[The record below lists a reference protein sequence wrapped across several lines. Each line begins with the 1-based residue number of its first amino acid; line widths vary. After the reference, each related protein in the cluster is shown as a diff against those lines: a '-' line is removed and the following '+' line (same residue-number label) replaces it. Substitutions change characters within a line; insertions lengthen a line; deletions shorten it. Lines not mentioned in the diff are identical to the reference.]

1 MKQQKLLKYADM
13 SNFFL
18 VVEKKN
24 ISSQKK
30 KTLIKEFIRIVEQEE
45 KAVESDIG
53 ILDGENLDSALDSVA
68 SAGKEGFGD
77 YAVLAFVQ
85 FLMQSM
91 GIASD
96 SFLGIWFANRVK
108 NFAKRG
114 FNFSELYDMY
124 EKGECEKIADI
135 LLIDFEDAVVQKI
148 IQSMLGGQASG
159 VSGVLPG
166 TVQEMIKN
174 AIRDSG
180 FAVKVRDLIAD
191 KICEF
196 ELKDIPSTLK
206 AVAGG
211 ALGSIVD
218 LFS

>member
-1 MKQQKLLKYADM
+1 MTV
-13 SNFFL
+13 N
-18 VVEKKN
+18 
-24 ISSQKK
+24 
-30 KTLIKEFIRIVEQEE
+30 
-45 KAVESDIG
+45 
-53 ILDGENLDSALDSVA
+53 NLDAIADKLFNKIKSTTPNCKLGDKDGNVTNKPTDARFFDFDFSDNGKAIGQVTCSLD
-68 SAGKEGFGD
+68 
-77 YAVLAFVQ
+77 
-85 FLMQSM
+85 
-91 GIASD
+91 
-96 SFLGIWFANRVK
+96 N
-108 NFAKRG
+108 
-114 FNFSELYDMY
+114 
-124 EKGECEKIADI
+124 EKLADI

-174 AIRDSG
+174 AIRDSE
-180 FAVKVRDLIAD
+180 FTVKVRDLIAD

-206 AVAGG
+206 TVAGG